1 MRKIVLEFNASKSSL
16 KQANIWEFYCCEQS
30 ELKNFGNWHFF
41 PNSSE
46 VKVRLLIF
54 CSEQDIKII
63 SAFLWSE
70 YLLLKS
76 ASPPPLRIKWS
87 SPSLHLQP
95 HIISTITLLYFPFHA
110 YKILLFPYGYI
121 MNNFAKL
128 VKWTNQYITL
138 SNNVIII
145 KSITLCN
152 YFARS

>member
-16 KQANIWEFYCCEQS
+16 KQIFESFTVVS
-30 ELKNFGNWHFF
+30 EASWKYFGNWHFF
-41 PNSSE
+41 PNSSK
-46 VKVRLLIF
+46 VKVSLLIF
-54 CSEQDIKII
+54 CSEEDIKII

-70 YLLLKS
+70 YLLSKS
-76 ASPPPLRIKWS
+76 ANPPPLRIKWS
-87 SPSLHLQP
+87 SPSLPLQP
-95 HIISTITLLYFPFHA
+95 HIISTITLLYFPFRA
-110 YKILLFPYGYI
+110 YNILLFPYGYI

-145 KSITLCN
+145 KSITLCY